1 MRLEALPVEIISG
14 ICRVLGRHYYRGSGN
29 EVMVV
34 YEDRDFQALRI
45 TCKELYHKTEFDAT
59 IRYSCLL
66 EVLTIP
72 LDLDGIIQLYQIS
85 KRTAWRDWIHTLFLS
100 DSNLHDDG
108 DQDDEDD
115 EDDQHDPI
123 YGHMASPAR
132 LLHEELAMAS
142 RASSEELQLLAECF
156 RNLKSAKN
164 LSRIQLSMNSG
175 HEMFLHAMVLAN
187 FTHKVATFL
196 IHPKDFSTVGYGS
209 FLRSPQN
216 YLSVVKGLQIQ
227 PSFYGH
233 DTIRLRTSEQKAE
246 NTKGLHLQNYRPTT
260 KSLTQFISAL
270 NTIESLELHGCRSR
284 PYLRLCHGCEDLFV
298 QNFAR
303 TVYSNLTHL
312 IITNMFISGSRL
324 RGFIKRH
331 AETLRTVYMYSVTLT
346 DGTWRSIMQGLAKLN
361 VQCLVLTSLWQKRPA
376 QSVTQGVEYPTG
388 YTPEIRIHIEGAAY
402 IKEFLHFSVL
412 LFKTVSNINSARFK
426 KPPPKY
432 HEVRLFQPPTAKSS
446 WDQSKSTAVIRQY
459 AEMGTR

>member
-14 ICRVLGRHYYRGSGN
+14 ICRVLGRRYFRDSGD
-29 EVMVV
+29 EVTVF
-34 YEDRDFQALRI
+34 YDDRDFQALRI

-66 EVLTIP
+66 EVLNIP

-85 KRTAWRDWIHTLFLS
+85 KKIAWRDWIDKLFLS
-100 DSNLHDDG
+100 ESNLHDDSG
-108 DQDDEDD
+108 EDD

-123 YGHMASPAR
+123 YGHIASPAR
-132 LLHEELAMAS
+132 ILHEELAMS
-142 RASSEELQLLAECF
+142 CRASSEELQLLAECF

-164 LSRIQLSMNSG
+164 LSRIQLNINSG

-187 FTHKVATFL
+187 FPHKVATFL

-233 DTIRLRTSEQKAE
+233 DTIRLRTSRQKAE
-246 NTKGLHLQNYRPTT
+246 NNKGLHLQNYRPTT
-260 KSLTQFISAL
+260 KSLTQFISTL

-284 PYLRLCHGCEDLFV
+284 PCLRLCHGCDDLFV

-312 IITNMFISGSRL
+312 IVTNMFISGSRL
-324 RGFIKRH
+324 RAFIKRH
-331 AETLRTVYMYSVTLT
+331 TETLHTVYMYSVTLT

-361 VQCLVLTSLWQKRPA
+361 VRCLVLTSLWQKRPA
-376 QSVTQGVEYPTG
+376 QSVTQGVVYPTG
-388 YTPEIRIHIEGAAY
+388 YTPQIRIYIEGAAY

-412 LFKTVSNINSARFK
+412 LFKTVSNINSARFT

-432 HEVRLFQPPTAKSS
+432 HEVRLFQPPTAESS
-446 WDQSKSTAVIRQY
+446 RVHSKSTVAIRQY
-459 AEMGTR
+459 AGVGA